1 MILSIFNLLATSN
14 SDVNEWLKSTL
25 GLFSI
30 AMFVIYGVTAGLG
43 TMLFAFHA
51 LMYKKAG
58 SSEEP
63 EAEMKKHKK
72 HMKNVLIGILL
83 IYSAEAIIHLIS
95 AIVISLYH
103 PHIV

>member
-1 MILSIFNLLATSN
+1 MLMNDWNLL
-14 SDVNEWLKSTL
+14 L

-43 TMLFAFHA
+43 TAIFAFHA

-63 EAEMKKHKK
+63 DAERKKHKNG
-72 HMKNVLIGILL
+72 MKQVLIGIIF

-95 AIVISLYH
+95 AIAIAAYH
-103 PHIV
+103 PHI